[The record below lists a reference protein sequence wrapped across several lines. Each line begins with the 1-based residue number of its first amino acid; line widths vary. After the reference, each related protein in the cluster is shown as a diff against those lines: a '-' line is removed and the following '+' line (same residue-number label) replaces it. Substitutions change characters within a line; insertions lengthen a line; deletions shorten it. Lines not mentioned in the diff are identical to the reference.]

1 MCNVYMMY
9 YTDAD
14 HGSEFQQCGY
24 LCNADQN
31 NAYPIDSIQPL
42 PPNPVLEAYA
52 IHGKMNHQLRTNS
65 SLDASTHPE
74 IITQQRKDES
84 IKNPTVQLHC

>member
-1 MCNVYMMY
+1 MQRLHDVLHG
-9 YTDAD
+9 AD

-31 NAYPIDSIQPL
+31 KAYPIDSIQPL

-52 IHGKMNHQLRTNS
+52 IHGQMNHQLRTNS
-65 SLDASTHPE
+65 SLDAASTHPE